1 MLCANRAYAE
11 HGTKRTE
18 FMCYVCLMH
27 LVQFGFVP
35 FPSSC
40 KYSGKWFG
48 CGWYEMLVEPVQLTI
63 YYIQPPFCRNVHMM
77 RYDKK

>member
-35 FPSSC
+35 FPSSY

-48 CGWYEMLVEPVQLTI
+48 CGWYEMCYSRASAANYLLYPATVL
-63 YYIQPPFCRNVHMM
+63 
-77 RYDKK
+77 